1 MFATGNASWVGQM
14 SDAPLIPPNVL
25 PSAVPGVTEILLRIM
40 ENVYS
45 VIGMGPAGVTHPSSG
60 TWRAAYPAGSV
71 SALAAGSNT
80 TA

>member
-1 MFATGNASWVGQM
+1 
-14 SDAPLIPPNVL
+14 
-25 PSAVPGVTEILLRIM
+25 VTEILLRIM

-45 VIGMGPAGVTHPSSG
+45 VIGMAPAGVTHPSSG

-71 SALAAGSNT
+71 SAVAAGSNT